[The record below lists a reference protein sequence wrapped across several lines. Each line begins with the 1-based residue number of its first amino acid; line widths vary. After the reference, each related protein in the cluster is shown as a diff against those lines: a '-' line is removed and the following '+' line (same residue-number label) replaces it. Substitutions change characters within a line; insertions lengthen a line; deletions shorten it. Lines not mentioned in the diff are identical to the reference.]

1 MIAPLI
7 LALPLIEG
15 ETLSGY
21 VSRNAALHETTPR
34 DFCSSLGMRWPF
46 LCSGHADQLDHLAW
60 LTGHDIE
67 RISMWCPQKL
77 GTGRYRVGQTVAT
90 SVALRRAQ
98 VRVCPC
104 CAVDAFER
112 NGPAGLFQL
121 LEWSVC
127 CLSRCDKHGVG
138 LMALP
143 LARTSHETYDVVAQ
157 ILLHLPA
164 IRKTAASAT
173 QLGQTAFEIYVRER
187 IWTGV
192 QDDWLRGLDLTKL
205 HRACLT
211 FGVVLAGMPQGKLVS
226 LPQHMQ
232 RSACDHGFKGLSGG
246 PEGLR
251 EHIERLRTTEGTSRP
266 NAATDLGVFYR
277 WLQSAHADPAVVDVA
292 DCIREHVFKNY
303 PITHKR
309 DILGKS
315 PEAISCITFDEAR
328 KRTGL
333 GVALTKRLL
342 CRVKDLPFGDAKDM
356 TEIKLLDLQSVQD
369 FWNELCNLKHASA
382 MLALQAKQVKDLMR
396 LGVFRTVQFGSALR
410 YLRRSEVEDCLAA
423 LDEMTP
429 QSTNIGFVPLKDF
442 CRLKGIP
449 LVKVVA
455 EWRFGHLDGLVRRIK
470 GAGLH
475 QMAISADA
483 MCDRRSV
490 SLTRDLTLRETA
502 AYLRI
507 SVISI
512 RKLRDVGL
520 LTQIRKRNPDTNHLR
535 SYICQGSLQ
544 EFERR
549 FATLGQVSEHC
560 QVAPIHLARRF
571 DRDGIEPIDQVEG
584 KLRVYRKHQI
594 PINIEAAL

>member
-1 MIAPLI
+1 MTAPLV
-7 LALPLIEG
+7 LALSLIEG

-21 VSRNAALHETTPR
+21 VSRNAALHENTPR
-34 DFCSSLGMRWPF
+34 DFCTSLGMRWPF
-46 LCSGHADQLDHLAW
+46 LCSGHADQLDRLAW
-60 LTGHDIE
+60 LTGHHIE
-67 RISMWCPQKL
+67 RISMWCPQKV

-90 SVALRRAQ
+90 SAAFRRAQ

-104 CAVDAFER
+104 CVVEAFETD
-112 NGPAGLFQL
+112 GVAGLFQL

-127 CLSRCDKHGVG
+127 CLHRCERHGVE

-143 LARTSHETYDVVAQ
+143 LANTSHETYDVVAQ
-157 ILLHLPA
+157 VRWHLPA
-164 IRKTAASAT
+164 IRDAADAAS
-173 QLGQTAFEIYVRER
+173 QLGQTAFESYVRQR

-192 QDDWLRGLDLTKL
+192 QDDWLRGFDLAKL

-211 FGVVLAGMPQGKLVS
+211 LGVMTTGMPQGNIVS
-226 LPQHMQ
+226 LPQHLQ
-232 RSACDHGFKGLSGG
+232 RQACEYGFRGLSGG

-251 EHIERLRTTEGTSRP
+251 EHIERLRTTKGASRP

-277 WLQSAHADPAVVDVA
+277 WLQSVHADPAVVDIA
-292 DCIREHVFKNY
+292 DCVREHVLQKY

-309 DILGKS
+309 DILGRS

-342 CRVKDLPFGDAKDM
+342 CRLEDLPFENAQNM
-356 TEIKLLDLQSVQD
+356 TEIKLLDLQRVQD
-369 FWNELCNLKHASA
+369 LWRELCNLKQASM
-382 MLALQAKQVKDLMR
+382 MLALQPKQVKDRMR

-410 YLRRSEVEDCLAA
+410 YLRRSEVEDCLVA

-449 LVKVVA
+449 LIKVVA
-455 EWRFGHLDGLVRRIK
+455 EWRFGHLDGLVRRTK

-475 QMAISADA
+475 QIAISADA
-483 MCDRRSV
+483 MCDRRSL
-490 SLTRDLTLRETA
+490 SLTRDLTLPETA
-502 AYLRI
+502 NYLRI

-512 RKLRDVGL
+512 RKLRDAGL
-520 LTQIRKRNPDTNHLR
+520 LVQIQKRNPDTNHQR
-535 SYICQGSLQ
+535 SYISQASIQ
-544 EFERR
+544 DFESR
-549 FATLGQVSEHC
+549 FATLGQVSENC
-560 QVAPIHLARRF
+560 QVAAIHLARRF

-584 KLRVYRKHQI
+584 MVRVYQKHQI
-594 PINIEAAL
+594 PINIEAAP